1 MTSTMTPNQE
11 PIDPHITVQV
21 RDVYGTEK
29 VYPICDD
36 AKRFAA
42 IAGTTTLTKRVLRCV
57 ETLGYRINYTLR
69 R

>member
-1 MTSTMTPNQE
+1 MTPTKE
-11 PIDPHITVQV
+11 ITVQT

-36 AKRFAA
+36 ALRFAA
-42 IAGTTTLTKRVLRCV
+42 IAGTTTLTERVLKRI
-57 ETLGYRINYTLR
+57 EALGYTITYLLR

>member
-1 MTSTMTPNQE
+1 MSSTKE
-11 PIDPHITVQV
+11 IIVQM

-42 IAGTTTLTKRVLRCV
+42 IAGTTTLTERVLKCV
-57 ETLGYRINYTLR
+57 AALGYTITYLLR

>member
-1 MTSTMTPNQE
+1 MTSTKE
-11 PIDPHITVQV
+11 ITVQT

-36 AKRFAA
+36 ALRFAA
-42 IAGTTTLTKRVLRCV
+42 IAGTTTLTERVLKRI
-57 ETLGYRINYTLR
+57 EALGYTITYLLR

>member
-1 MTSTMTPNQE
+1 MTPTMTPTKQ
-11 PIDPHITVQV
+11 ITVLL

-36 AKRFAA
+36 ALRFAA

-57 ETLGYRINYTLR
+57 ETLGYNITYLLR
-69 R
+69 K